1 MIQRKL
7 FYTMNT
13 LDEINAAILA
23 VGADVLSMMDPDEI
37 AQVVRM
43 QSVKLKL
50 RVKMLDYTSHLNETG
65 EVREGQRE
73 TVENDFE
80 DLQMLLGFYK

>member
-1 MIQRKL
+1 
-7 FYTMNT
+7 MNT

-43 QSVKLKL
+43 QSVKLKF

-65 EVREGQRE
+65 EVRGSKR
-73 TVENDFE
+73 N
-80 DLQMLLGFYK
+80 G